1 MASAD
6 GFLNQK
12 KMLHTANLE
21 SDTTYYVDFEM
32 IPYNKPVILDN
43 VFYDLNSA
51 KLRPESKSALDELI
65 ALLNEH
71 PEISIEL
78 TAHTDRLGDEGY
90 NINLSANRA
99 KSVVDYLVQNGI
111 DQYRLKAKGC
121 GKSAP
126 KVINRIIAETYDFLK
141 TGDILNEEFI
151 GRLTPEQQKLSDQ
164 LNRRTEFR
172 VLNPE

>member
-1 MASAD
+1 M
-6 GFLNQK
+6 
-12 KMLHTANLE
+12 
-21 SDTTYYVDFEM
+21 
-32 IPYNKPVILDN
+32 
-43 VFYDLNSA
+43 
-51 KLRPESKSALDELI
+51 R
-65 ALLNEH
+65 
-71 PEISIEL
+71 
-78 TAHTDRLGDEGY
+78 Y

-151 GRLTPEQQKLSDQ
+151 GRLTPEQQKFQIS
-164 LNRRTEFR
+164 
-172 VLNPE
+172 